1 MIEEKFMGFVDKLK
15 QRKWQVIGGTTLL
28 VLLILFFYFR
38 YAFVYSEGTR
48 VGIIYKFSKKGT
60 IFKTYEGEMMLPG
73 IRSKGAS
80 KSISTNTFHFSVTD
94 EDLAKT
100 LMKSQGM
107 EVELHYSYYN
117 GALPWRGDSYEGE
130 DGQYIVDK
138 LVRIKNKNPNGYGL

>member
-1 MIEEKFMGFVDKLK
+1 MGFADTLK
-15 QRKWQVIGGTTLL
+15 RRKWLVIGGTTLVVLL
-28 VLLILFFYFR
+28 VLFIYFR

-60 IFKTYEGEMMLPG
+60 IFKTYEGTMMLPG
-73 IRSKGAS
+73 IRNKS
-80 KSISTNTFHFSVTD
+80 KSISTNTFNFSVTD
-94 EDLAKT
+94 EELAKT

-117 GALPWRGDSYEGE
+117 GALPWRGDSYDEE

-138 LVRIKNKNPNGYGL
+138 LVRIKDKNPNGYGL

>member
-1 MIEEKFMGFVDKLK
+1 MGIVDKLK
-15 QRKWQVIGGTTLL
+15 QRKWQVIGGTILL
-28 VLLILFFYFR
+28 VLLMLFFYFR

-60 IFKTYEGEMMLPG
+60 IFKTYEGTMMLPG
-73 IRSKGAS
+73 IRNKNKA
-80 KSISTNTFHFSVTD
+80 ISTNTFNFSVTD
-94 EDLAKT
+94 EELAKT

-117 GALPWRGDSYEGE
+117 GALPWRGDSYEEE

-138 LVRIKNKNPNGYGL
+138 LVRIKDENPNGYGL